1 MVGCKKMMSD
11 AAIIEAILRE
21 PCPHPLTVS
30 SLEMMWSP
38 IRPNVDGIKL
48 REQLLGMEKE
58 YPHVQDE
65 MIIVGVC
72 DWTVAEEIQ
81 VLTGQFPLLHIF

>member
-1 MVGCKKMMSD
+1 MVGSKEMMSD

-21 PCPHPLTVS
+21 PRPHPLTVS
-30 SLEMMWSP
+30 SLEMMRSP

-48 REQLLGMEKE
+48 CEQLLGMEKE

-65 MIIVGVC
+65 VIIVGIC
-72 DWTVAEEIQ
+72 FGTIAEEIQ